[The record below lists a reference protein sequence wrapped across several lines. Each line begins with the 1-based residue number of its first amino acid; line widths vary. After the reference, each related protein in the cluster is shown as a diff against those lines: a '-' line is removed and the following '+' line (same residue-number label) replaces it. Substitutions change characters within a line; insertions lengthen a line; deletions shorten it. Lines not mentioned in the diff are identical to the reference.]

1 MSISKINGSASDT
14 LSKVNGTND
23 ALLCNMLQ
31 GGLNNATA
39 PMFNSHSVVF
49 NGSSNWLDLDAVV
62 GAIDTE
68 AGTVAFWFK
77 IVADQI
83 SIFWKCNSNTLPA
96 QNYTQIYFIASNDKV
111 KFQQEYAN
119 DEISYTSTATVNDGA
134 WHFAAMSWTA
144 DGFTAYLDTETS
156 AVSGQSGSPP
166 TMHKCAAGKNSLAS
180 GTTYY
185 LGGHMNEIA
194 MWSAALDA
202 DAIAAVYNSRQ
213 SINLTKNVDSYDNA
227 SDLIGYWKMEENT
240 GTTVVDSSGNG
251 ETGTL
256 SHSSLFST
264 DTI

>member
-62 GAIDTE
+62 GAISTE

-134 WHFAAMSWTA
+134 WHFAAMSWTDA
-144 DGFTAYLDTETS
+144 TMIATLNDGTSEEQEQSGAAFTPGKCMAGRNAAAANLYLD
-156 AVSGQSGSPP
+156 
-166 TMHKCAAGKNSLAS
+166 
-180 GTTYY
+180 
-185 LGGHMNEIA
+185 GHINEIG
-194 MWSAALDA
+194 MWDAALDA
-202 DAIAAVYNSRQ
+202 DAHAAIYNSGKG
-213 SINLTKNVDSYDNA
+213 INLTKNVDSYDNA

-256 SHSSLFST
+256 SHEGLFST

>member
-1 MSISKINGSASDT
+1 MSINKINGTVSDT

-23 ALLCNMLQ
+23 ALLSNMLVPSSK
-31 GGLNNATA
+31 LKA
-39 PMFNSHSVVF
+39 PMINSHSVVF
-49 NGSSNWLDLDAVV
+49 NGTSNWLDLDAVV
-62 GAIDTE
+62 GAISTE
-68 AGTVAFWFK
+68 AGTVALWFK
-77 IVADQI
+77 MVTDQI

-96 QNYTQIYFIASNDKV
+96 QNYIQIYFISSNDKV
-111 KFQQEYAN
+111 KFQQEYGN
-119 DEISYTSTATVNDGA
+119 SEVSYTTTATVNDGA
-134 WHFAAMSWTA
+134 WHFAAMSWTT

-156 AVSGQSGSPP
+156 AVSGQSGEAP
-166 TMHKCAAGKNSLAS
+166 TMGKCAAGKNSLAS

-194 MWSAALDA
+194 MWDAALDA
-202 DAIAAVYNSRQ
+202 DAIAAVYNSGKG
-213 SINLTKNVDSYDNA
+213 INLTRDVGNYDNA

>member
-1 MSISKINGSASDT
+1 MSINKINGSVSDT

-23 ALLCNMLQ
+23 ALLSNMLAPSN
-31 GGLNNATA
+31 LAIA
-39 PMFNSHSVVF
+39 PMINSHSVVF
-49 NGSSNWLDLDAVV
+49 NGTSNWLDLDAVV
-62 GAIDTE
+62 GAISTE
-68 AGTVAFWFK
+68 AGTVALWFK
-77 IVADQI
+77 MVTDQI

-96 QNYTQIYFIASNDKV
+96 QNYIQIYFISSNDKV
-111 KFQQEYAN
+111 KFQQEYGN
-119 DEISYTSTATVNDGA
+119 SEVSYTTTATVNDGA
-134 WHFAAMSWTA
+134 WHFAAMSWTT

-156 AVSGQSGSPP
+156 AVSGQSGEAP
-166 TMHKCAAGKNSLAS
+166 TMGKCAAGKNSLAS

-194 MWSAALDA
+194 MWDAALDA
-202 DAIAAVYNSRQ
+202 DAIAAVYNSGKG
-213 SINLTKNVDSYDNA
+213 INLTRDVGNYDNA